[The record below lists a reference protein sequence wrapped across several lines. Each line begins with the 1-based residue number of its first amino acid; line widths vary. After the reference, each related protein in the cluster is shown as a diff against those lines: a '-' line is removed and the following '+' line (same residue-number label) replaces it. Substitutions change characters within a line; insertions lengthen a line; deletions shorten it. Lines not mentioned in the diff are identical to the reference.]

1 MTPTTDPNAPRPT
14 AGQPTHNVN
23 VAGTTAL
30 TAPRALKDEL
40 PVTDAAHA
48 AVVEGR
54 DTVRNILQGTDERFL
69 VIVGPCSIHDP
80 DAAREYAQRLAE
92 LKQRFADRLYI
103 VMRVY
108 FEKPRTTVGWKG
120 LINDP
125 HLDGSFDIQH
135 GLRLARGLLVDI
147 TSLGLPTG
155 TEMLDPYT
163 PQYIDDLV
171 SWASIG
177 ARTTESQTHRQM
189 ASGLSMPVGFKNATD
204 GNLQIAIDAMTS
216 ARSPHHFLG
225 IDDDG
230 NTCVVETRGNTVGHV
245 ILRGG
250 RGKPNY
256 HPENIKQAAQ
266 SLQSAGVDPVL
277 MVDCSH
283 ANSDKQHQRQEVVWN
298 SLIEQRNAGN
308 RAIIG
313 AMLESNLHEGK
324 QSIPDDKAKLTYGVS
339 VTDACIGWDKT
350 EQLLREGH
358 ERLRA
363 SNRS

>member
-1 MTPTTDPNAPRPT
+1 MTDSNSPSAAGPTSNGAD
-14 AGQPTHNVN
+14 GEPTHNLN
-23 VAGTTAL
+23 VLGTTPL
-30 TAPRALKDEL
+30 IPPRALKAEL

-48 AVVEGR
+48 AVIEGR
-54 DTVRNILQGTDERFL
+54 QTVQNILRGRDERFL
-69 VIVGPCSIHDP
+69 VIVGPCSIHDIQ
-80 DAAREYAQRLAE
+80 AAREYAQRLAE
-92 LKQRFADRLYI
+92 LKARYADRLYI

-125 HLDGSFDIQH
+125 HLDGSFDIQE
-135 GLRLARGLLVDI
+135 GIRLARRLLLDI
-147 TSLGLPTG
+147 TSLGLSAG
-155 TEMLDPYT
+155 TEMLDPIT
-163 PQYIDDLV
+163 PQFIDDLV

-216 ARSPHHFLG
+216 ARSQHHFLG
-225 IDDDG
+225 IDDEG
-230 NTCVVETRGNTVGHV
+230 HTCIVQTRGNAVGHI

-256 HPENIKQAAQ
+256 HPDSVQDAAGRL
-266 SLQSAGVDPVL
+266 SEAGVDPVL

-283 ANSDKQHQRQEVVWN
+283 ANSSKKHERQEVVWN
-298 SLIEQRNAGN
+298 SLLEQRAAGN
-308 RAIIG
+308 RALIG
-313 AMLESNLHEGK
+313 AMLESNLCEGNQK
-324 QSIPDDKAKLTYGVS
+324 IPEDKSKLKYGIS

-350 EQLLREGH
+350 EQLLREGY
-358 ERLRA
+358 EKLKA
-363 SNRS
+363 